1 MTSQRDSAAERTQDR
16 KQMTQGTTQADGD
29 QHGLIPK
36 CFESPIRQT
45 CLFVYLNLEAESWSV
60 FPAVVLGTQEES
72 LPEKEKLT
80 LKP

>member
-1 MTSQRDSAAERTQDR
+1 
-16 KQMTQGTTQADGD
+16 MTQ
-29 QHGLIPK
+29 
-36 CFESPIRQT
+36 
-45 CLFVYLNLEAESWSV
+45 EAESWSV